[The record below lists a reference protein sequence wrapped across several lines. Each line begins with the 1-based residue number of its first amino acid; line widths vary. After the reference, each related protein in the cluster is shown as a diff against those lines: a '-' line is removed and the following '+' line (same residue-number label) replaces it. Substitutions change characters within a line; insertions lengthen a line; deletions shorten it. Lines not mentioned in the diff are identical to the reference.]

1 MKVTI
6 QDSRT
11 SVTVEPRDF
20 RVTVSGARG
29 PQGDAGIGIAA
40 GGAEGQILAKASA
53 TDYDTEWIDNYAVN
67 VEVYV
72 KNSSGSPMTKGQ
84 VVYISGADGTN
95 PTISLAIATS
105 EMGSSKTIGWLKQDL
120 TNGAFGYVIT
130 EGLLEGI
137 NTNSATAAG
146 DPVWLS
152 PTTAGGVVYGLASKP
167 SAPNHL
173 VFLGYVLR
181 KQINNGKVYVKVQNG
196 FELGELHDVYNGTK
210 TTPVGDD
217 ALLLRDSADNNLWKR
232 LTWTNALAGVKTH
245 MDTFKSVAGGYA
257 SLDGS
262 GKVPSSELP
271 SYVDDVVE
279 VANYA
284 ALPGIGETGKI
295 YVTLD
300 TNKCYRWSGSVYVQV
315 AQGVDTLTTTGTSG
329 AATLVGS
336 TLNIPQYQ
344 GVLTNPVT
352 GTGTAGQV
360 AYFSGTS
367 AVTGS
372 SSLVWDNANQRL
384 DIIGKD
390 ALNATNSFII
400 KDNANRNLFYVKNDG
415 EVGNAVTGATQLQ
428 WRFGTAATSPGFV
441 LIRQSTTTILSS
453 GNSGNAFVG
462 TESNQPFG
470 IISNNTA
477 RIFLEAAGNVGIGLI
492 SSISARL
499 HVRGSGTTSSTTALL
514 VQNSTPTANFTIR
527 DDGGYAFKNGTVG
540 LAQTGYTTFTNLT
553 TDRTCDANST
563 TVEELADILGTLI
576 EDLKTKGIIS
586 A

>member
-29 PQGDAGIGIAA
+29 PQGDAGVGIAA
-40 GGAEGQILAKASA
+40 GGTEGQILAKASA
-53 TDYDTEWIDNYAVN
+53 TDYDTEWIDNFAPN

-84 VVYISGADGTN
+84 IVYISGADGTN

-120 TNGAFGYVIT
+120 AQGDLGYVIT

-152 PTTAGGVVYGLASKP
+152 PTTAGGVVYGLENKP
-167 SAPNHL
+167 SASDHL

-181 KQINNGKVYVKVQNG
+181 KQTNNGKVYVKVQNG
-196 FELGELHDVYNGTK
+196 FELGELHDVYNGAK
-210 TTPVGDD
+210 TTPVADD
-217 ALLLRDSADNNLWKR
+217 ALLLRDSADSNLWKR
-232 LTWTNALAGVKTH
+232 LTWTNALDGVKSH

-271 SYVDDVVE
+271 SYVDDVIE

-284 ALPGIGETGKI
+284 ALPGTGDTGKI
-295 YVTLD
+295 YVTID
-300 TNKCYRWSGSVYVQV
+300 DNKCYRWSGSVYVQV

-344 GVLTNPVT
+344 SALTNPVT

-360 AYFSGTS
+360 AYFNGTS

-372 SSLVWDNANQRL
+372 S
-384 DIIGKD
+384 
-390 ALNATNSFII
+390 
-400 KDNANRNLFYVKNDG
+400 NLF
-415 EVGNAVTGATQLQ
+415 
-428 WRFGTAATSPGFV
+428 
-441 LIRQSTTTILSS
+441 
-453 GNSGNAFVG
+453 
-462 TESNQPFG
+462 
-470 IISNNTA
+470 
-477 RIFLEAAGNVGIGLI
+477 
-492 SSISARL
+492 
-499 HVRGSGTTSSTTALL
+499 
-514 VQNSTPTANFTIR
+514 
-527 DDGGYAFKNGTVG
+527 
-540 LAQTGYTTFTNLT
+540 
-553 TDRTCDANST
+553 
-563 TVEELADILGTLI
+563 
-576 EDLKTKGIIS
+576 
-586 A
+586 